1 MKRTGPSVKRG
12 KSFQGYQTPPEFIRA
27 VELRFGLIRY
37 DLAATE
43 DNRQALRFISPEQ
56 DAFTVEWHKLHSHG
70 LLWLNPPYKNI
81 RRWVKKCADEAV
93 LGAHIALLI
102 PASVSTNY
110 FADYVHGYSLVMPIR
125 PRLVFVGE
133 TQPYPK
139 DLMLCLYRGT
149 SGFEPWRWK

>member
-12 KSFQGYQTPPEFIRA
+12 ASKQDYETPQEFIDA
-27 VELRFGLIRY
+27 VERRFGRITC
-37 DLAATE
+37 DLAATKE
-43 DNRQALRFISPEQ
+43 NAKCAAYITPER
-56 DAFTVEWHKLHSHG
+56 DTFTVEWHKLSG
-70 LLWLNPPYKNI
+70 LLWLNPEYKDI

-110 FADYVHGYSLVMPIR
+110 FADYVYGYSLVMPIR
-125 PRLVFVGE
+125 PRLTFVG
-133 TQPYPK
+133 QPDPYPK

-149 SGFEPWRWK
+149 PGFEPWRWK